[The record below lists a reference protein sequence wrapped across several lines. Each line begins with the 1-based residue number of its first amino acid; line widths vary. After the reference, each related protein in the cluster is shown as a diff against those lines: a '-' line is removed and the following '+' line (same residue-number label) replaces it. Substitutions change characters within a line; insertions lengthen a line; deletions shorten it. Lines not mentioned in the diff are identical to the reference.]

1 MGFFGDIAK
10 RVDRFMGS
18 DKNVQ
23 AAKLAVGNIAARG
36 YGANGGFSYGSGSG
50 AGYGDVA
57 FSPIIE
63 QDLLSRY
70 ADYEEMNQYPEL
82 AAALDIFADDATQ
95 SDSQLNKTVW
105 ITAKNEN
112 VQKILTDMLHKR
124 LRIDE
129 EIWEIA
135 RTLVQY
141 GNDYEELLITN
152 EGVVGLNFLPTSSM
166 RRIEDCYG
174 ALLGFIQTYSGKVG
188 FPLEDFEQLLAQRDE
203 IRRLACADKP
213 VMVAP
218 EETAFEDWEVVHF
231 RLRGSV
237 RRSAYGF
244 SVLEPARWIFKRLR
258 MLEDSAILFR
268 LQKAIERYAFYVDV
282 GDMPPAEALAY
293 VNKVRQQYRKK
304 RFVNPTTGKLELSFD
319 SAAPDEDFF
328 VPARE
333 GRDSTRIDVVSAPQ
347 WQHMDDIE
355 YFRDKLFSAI
365 KVPKSYLGQEQD
377 VNRATLS
384 AQDVQFARSVLRVQ
398 RCLKTGLGQI
408 CRVHLAAL
416 GTDPTKVE
424 YDVNMTVPSAIF
436 ELAQIEVRNARADLA
451 GRMQEFVSLR
461 WMLSNIFGFSDQE
474 IETTLAEKSGD
485 VMRATSAQAHADK
498 EATSI
503 NPEVGLEHLM
513 GATTL
518 RQLSEN
524 VRKRNKAKGYAGPIT
539 ERELSAG
546 DRDAEKRASAKLDQ
560 LLRSDRTLAKNLRRV
575 QAMLEDIR
583 DIETRRLAA

>member
-1 MGFFGDIAK
+1 VGFFSDVAKKITDIWT
-10 RVDRFMGS
+10 G

-23 AAKLAVGNIAARG
+23 VSKLAVGNLAARG
-36 YGANGGFSYGSGSG
+36 LSSGGGFSYGQ
-50 AGYGDVA
+50 GYADTA
-57 FSPIIE
+57 FVPMLE
-63 QDLLSRY
+63 QDLMSRY

-82 AAALDIFADDATQ
+82 ASALDIFADDATQ
-95 SDSQLNKTVW
+95 VDSQLNKTVW
-105 ITAKNEN
+105 VTAKNEN
-112 VQKILTDMLHKR
+112 VQKMLMDMLHKR

-135 RTLVQY
+135 RTLVMY
-141 GNDYEELLITN
+141 GNDFEELLITN
-152 EGVVGLNFLPTSSM
+152 EGVVGLNFLPTPSV

-174 ALLGFIQTYSGKVG
+174 ALLGFIQTYTGKIG
-188 FPLEDFEQLLAQRDE
+188 FGQDDFELLLAQRDKY
-203 IRRLACADKP
+203 RREACNDGP
-213 VMVAP
+213 IMNAP

-231 RLRGSV
+231 RLRGAV
-237 RRSAYGF
+237 RRSSYGF
-244 SVLEPARWIFKRLR
+244 SVLESARWIFKRLK

-282 GDMPPAEALAY
+282 GDLPPAEALAY
-293 VNKVRQQYRKK
+293 VNRVRQQYRKK

-398 RCLKTGLGQI
+398 RCLKTGLDQV

-416 GTDPTKVE
+416 GNDPLKVD
-424 YDVNMTVPSAIF
+424 YSLHMTVPSAIF

-451 GRMQEFVSLR
+451 GRMNEFVSLR
-461 WMLSNIFGFSDQE
+461 WMLQNIFGFSDQE
-474 IETTLAEKSGD
+474 IETVMAERGGD
-485 VMRATSAQAHADK
+485 VMRASAAQAEADK
-498 EATSI
+498 VAASI
-503 NPEVGLEHLM
+503 APEVEGLELTP
-513 GATTL
+513 AKSL
-518 RQLSEN
+518 QQLSEN
-524 VRKRNKAKGYAGPIT
+524 VRTRSREKGYQGGIT
-539 ERELSAG
+539 KRELDRG
-546 DRDAEKRASAKLDQ
+546 DREAEKRAADKIEQ
-560 LLRSDRTLAKNLRRV
+560 LLRSDRDLSKRLRRV

-583 DIETRRLAA
+583 DIESRRLAA

>member
-1 MGFFGDIAK
+1 MGWFSDTAK
-10 RVDRFMGS
+10 KITQIWTS

-23 AAKLAVGNIAARG
+23 VSKLAVGNLAARG
-36 YGANGGFSYGSGSG
+36 MSAGSGFSYGQGF
-50 AGYGDVA
+50 GDTA
-57 FSPIIE
+57 FVPMLE

-70 ADYEEMNQYPEL
+70 GDYEEMNQYPEL
-82 AAALDIFADDATQ
+82 AAAMDIFADDSTQ
-95 SDSQLNKTVW
+95 VDSQLNKTVW
-105 ITAKNEN
+105 VTAKNEN
-112 VQKILTDMLHKR
+112 VQKMLMDMLHKR

-129 EIWEIA
+129 EVWEIA
-135 RTLVQY
+135 RTLVMY
-141 GNDYEELLITN
+141 GNDFEELLITD
-152 EGVVGLNFLPTSSM
+152 EGVVGLNFLPTASV
-166 RRIEDCYG
+166 RRVEDCYG
-174 ALLGFIQTYSGKVG
+174 ALLGFIQTYTGKVG
-188 FPLEDFEQLLAQRDE
+188 FGVEDFEMLLDQRDTL
-203 IRRLACADKP
+203 RRVACGDHP

-244 SVLEPARWIFKRLR
+244 SVLEPARWIFKRLK

-282 GDMPPAEALAY
+282 GDLPPAEALAY
-293 VNKVRQQYRKK
+293 VNRVRQQYRKK

-319 SAAPDEDFF
+319 AAAPDEDFF

-398 RCLKTGLGQI
+398 RCLKTGLDQM

-416 GTDPTKVE
+416 GTDPIKVE
-424 YDVNMTVPSAIF
+424 YNLHMTVPSAIF

-451 GRMQEFVSLR
+451 ARMQEFVSLR
-461 WMLSNIFGFSDQE
+461 WMLQNIFGFSDQE
-474 IETTLAEKSGD
+474 IETILAERGGD
-485 VMRATSAQAHADK
+485 VKRTAEAQAQADK
-498 EATSI
+498 VAASI
-503 NPEVGLEHLM
+503 APEVEALDPAQNLKQ
-513 GATTL
+513 L
-518 RQLSEN
+518 REN
-524 VRKRNKAKGYAGPIT
+524 VRVRSKERGYQGAISQA
-539 ERELSAG
+539 ELDRG
-546 DRDAEKRASAKLDQ
+546 NRDAEKRALGKLDQ
-560 LLRSDRTLAKNLRRV
+560 LLSNDRDLSKHLRRV

-583 DIETRRLAA
+583 DIESRRLAA